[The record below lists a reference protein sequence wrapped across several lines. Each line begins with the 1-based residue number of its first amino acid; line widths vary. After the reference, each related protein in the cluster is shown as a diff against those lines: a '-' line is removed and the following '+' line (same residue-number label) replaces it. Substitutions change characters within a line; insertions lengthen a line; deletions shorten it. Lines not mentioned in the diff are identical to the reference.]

1 MPQATR
7 SKVVTDMKLK
17 ERELSFDTHFV
28 YEGFISLV

>member
-1 MPQATR
+1 MPQATG

-28 YEGFISLV
+28 YEVFTSPV